1 MLPCSGRA
9 FNGVG
14 CFGNGASSVAAGNAF
29 GRHDETTGRHSF
41 FNGQNRREFFDQHL
55 GFVGSFAGIEHVT
68 RNDYRHS
75 LADKFHFAICQERVV
90 MDDWAAVV
98 FAWDIFGGVDRHH
111 AVFFQNS
118 FAVNAVTNQLA
129 VRYGRQNQRGI
140 KRAGQFRNIVDV
152 GGRTRDMQVCRF
164 MHQLFALLHVGG
176 GQKIFQVGRSVHLCH
191 LRSVFFNK
199 FKYQISGH

>member
-9 FNGVG
+9 FDGVG

-29 GRHDETTGRHSF
+29 GRHDETTGRHRF

-55 GFVGSFAGIEHVT
+55 GFVGNFARIEHVA

-129 VRYGRQNQRGI
+129 VRYRRQNQRGI
-140 KRAGQFRNIVDV
+140 KRTGQFRNIVDV